1 MLQLVRRNHCTRFYK
16 HLWNTYHKKVYL
28 KW

>member
-1 MLQLVRRNHCTRFYK
+1 MLQLVRRNHCQRFYK
-16 HLWNTYHKKVYL
+16 HLWNNYHKKVYS